1 MRIVMKFGGTAVDA
15 PDKVR
20 SVAQLVKSHAT
31 KDGKNNN
38 ANSLVCVVSAV
49 RGMTDGL
56 LSVSDSVK
64 RGDRHSIEEF
74 VAKYSKVHLDI
85 AQGSVS
91 EPALKSQ
98 VVDAVKTIL
107 KELEDVLGG
116 IVLLGEVTPK
126 SQDYLMSFGER
137 LSAPIVSYALRD
149 IGLKSTS
156 LTGKEA
162 GIVTDSNFG
171 EARPLM
177 DTTKLRV
184 SHQLE
189 PLLHDSVIP
198 VVTGFIGSDQNGNIT
213 TIGRGGSD
221 YTATIIGASIGA
233 DEVWLWSDVD
243 GLMTAD
249 PKIVEEAQV
258 LKEVSFA
265 EAMEMALFGAK
276 YMHPRALEPVMDTK
290 IPIRIRNTFNVRHPG
305 TVITQN
311 PSRESQKIVKSVSA
325 IRHTALIDVSGGGM
339 VGAPGT
345 AAKIFD
351 TLARNRV
358 NIMMISQSP
367 SESSITMVVRKNDL
381 DKATT
386 TLELNLLGK
395 VIKQVNVN
403 DDVAVIAV
411 VGSGMR
417 GIKGVAAKVFGA
429 VARHGVNV
437 IMIAQGSSE
446 LNLAFVVNDRDCKQA
461 VEALHKEFG
470 LGKAAA
476 GGGGGKG

>member
-1 MRIVMKFGGTAVDA
+1 MKFGGTAVDS

-20 SVAQLVKSHAT
+20 HVAQLVKSHS
-31 KDGKNNN
+31 KGNRI
-38 ANSLVCVVSAV
+38 VCVISAV

-56 LSVSDSVK
+56 LAIADSVR
-64 RGDRHSIEEF
+64 RGDKQSIEEF
-74 VAKYSKVHLDI
+74 VRKSSKIHLDI
-85 AQGSVS
+85 VNGAIS
-91 EPALKSQ
+91 ERKLREEAEA
-98 VVDAVKTIL
+98 AVKKIM
-107 KELEDVLGG
+107 KELEEVLGG

-126 SQDYLMSFGER
+126 SLDYLLSFGER
-137 LSAPIVSYALRD
+137 LSTPIVSFALRD
-149 IGLKSTS
+149 IGIKSDH

-162 GIVTDSNFG
+162 GILTDSNFG

-184 SHQLE
+184 NHKLE
-189 PLLHDSVIP
+189 PMLSENMVPVI
-198 VVTGFIGSDQNGNIT
+198 TGFIGSDQYGNTT

-221 YTATIIGASIGA
+221 YTATIIAASIVAG
-233 DEVWLWSDVD
+233 EVWLWSDVD

-249 PKIVEEAQV
+249 PKIVTEAQV

-276 YMHPRALEPVMDTK
+276 YMHPRALEPVIETK
-290 IPIRIRNTFNVRHPG
+290 IPIRIRNTFNLNHAG
-305 TVITQN
+305 TVITQS
-311 PSRESQKIVKSVSA
+311 PSKESQKIVKSVSA

-351 TLARNRV
+351 TLAKNRV

-367 SESSITMVVRKNDL
+367 SESSISMVVRKTDL
-381 DKATT
+381 DRATT

-437 IMIAQGSSE
+437 IMITQGSSE
-446 LNLAFVVNDRDCKQA
+446 LNLAFVVNDRDCDQA
-461 VEALHKEFG
+461 VQALHEEFG
-470 LGKAAA
+470 LSKSR
-476 GGGGGKG
+476 

>member
-1 MRIVMKFGGTAVDA
+1 MRLVMKFGGTAVDS
-15 PDKVR
+15 PDKIR
-20 SVAQLVKSHAT
+20 HVAKLLKSYH
-31 KDGKNNN
+31 DRGDE
-38 ANSLVCVVSAV
+38 LVCVVSAV

-56 LSVSDSVK
+56 LAIADSVR
-64 RGDRHSIEEF
+64 RGDRSSIEDF
-74 VAKYSKVHLDI
+74 VKKARKIHVDI
-85 AQGSVS
+85 VEGVITKQDLKEKALAQVNRTAG
-91 EPALKSQ
+91 
-98 VVDAVKTIL
+98 
-107 KELEDVLGG
+107 ELEDVLGG

-126 SQDYLMSFGER
+126 SLDYLMSFGER
-137 LSAPIVSYALRD
+137 LTAPIVSYALLD
-149 IGLKSTS
+149 IGLDSQPF
-156 LTGKEA
+156 TGKEA
-162 GIVTDSNFG
+162 GVVTDSNFG
-171 EARPLM
+171 EARPLI

-184 SHQLE
+184 GLTIE
-189 PLLHDSVIP
+189 PVLKRGAIP
-198 VVTGFIGSDQNGNIT
+198 VITGFLGADQHGNTT

-221 YTATIIGASIGA
+221 YTATIVAASVNA

-249 PKIVEEAQV
+249 PKLVKEAQV

-265 EAMEMALFGAK
+265 EAIEMALFGAK

-290 IPIRIRNTFNVRHPG
+290 IPVRIRNTFNVGHPG
-305 TVITQN
+305 TVITQS
-311 PSRESQKIVKSVSA
+311 PSHDSQKIVKSVNA

-339 VGAPGT
+339 VGTPGT

-351 TLARNRV
+351 TLARNKV

-367 SESSITMVVRKNDL
+367 SESSITMVVRKSDL

-395 VIKQVNVN
+395 VIKHIDVS

-429 VARHGVNV
+429 VAKHDVNV

-446 LNLAFVVNDRDCKQA
+446 LNLAFVVNDRDCEKA
-461 VEALHKEFG
+461 VRALHDEFG
-470 LGKAAA
+470 LGKKKEEK
-476 GGGGGKG
+476 GKRSQ

>member
-1 MRIVMKFGGTAVDA
+1 MRLVMKFGGTAVDS

-20 SVAQLVKSHAT
+20 HVAQLVKSH
-31 KDGKNNN
+31 KKGNDI
-38 ANSLVCVVSAV
+38 VCVVSAV

-56 LSVSDSVK
+56 LSIADSVK
-64 RGDRHSIEEF
+64 RGDKTSIDEF
-74 VAKYSKVHLDI
+74 VKKSAKIHADI
-85 AQGSVS
+85 AEGAISDKKLRGEAVAVVKKIVS
-91 EPALKSQ
+91 ELQ
-98 VVDAVKTIL
+98 
-107 KELEDVLGG
+107 DVLGG

-126 SQDYLMSFGER
+126 SLDYLMSFGER
-137 LSAPIVSYALRD
+137 LSTPIVSFALQD
-149 IGLKSTS
+149 IGIKSAH

-162 GIVTDSNFG
+162 GILTDGNFG

-184 SHQLE
+184 SHKLE
-189 PLLHDSVIP
+189 PMLKQDIAP
-198 VVTGFIGSDQNGNIT
+198 VVTGFIGADQYGNIT

-221 YTATIIGASIGA
+221 YTATIIAASIGA
-233 DEVWLWSDVD
+233 EEVWLWSDVD

-249 PKIVEEAQV
+249 PKIVKDAQV
-258 LKEVSFA
+258 LREVSFA

-276 YMHPRALEPVMDTK
+276 YMHPRALEPVIETK
-290 IPIRIRNTFNVRHPG
+290 IPIRIRNTFNVKHAG

-311 PSRESQKIVKSVSA
+311 PGKESQKIVKSVSA

-351 TLARNRV
+351 TLAKNRV

-367 SESSITMVVRKNDL
+367 SESSISMVVRKTDL

-386 TLELNLLGK
+386 TLELSLLGK
-395 VIKQVNVN
+395 VIKQINVV

-429 VARHGVNV
+429 VAKRGVNV

-446 LNLAFVVNDRDCKQA
+446 LNLAFVVSDSDCDQA
-461 VEALHKEFG
+461 VRALHGEFE
-470 LGKAAA
+470 LAKAA
-476 GGGGGKG
+476 GKG

>member
-1 MRIVMKFGGTAVDA
+1 MMLVMKFGGTAVDSA
-15 PDKVR
+15 EKVKH
-20 SVAQLVKSHAT
+20 VAKLVKSY
-31 KDGKNNN
+31 KDKGDDV
-38 ANSLVCVVSAV
+38 VCVVSAV

-56 LSVSDSVK
+56 LAIAESVRRGDKASIEDFVKKALKTHADIATGAISDSK
-64 RGDRHSIEEF
+64 LRQE
-74 VAKYSKVHLDI
+74 ALSKVK
-85 AQGSVS
+85 QTVG
-91 EPALKSQ
+91 
-98 VVDAVKTIL
+98 
-107 KELEDVLGG
+107 ELQDVLGG

-126 SQDYLMSFGER
+126 SLDYLMSFGER
-137 LSAPIVSYALRD
+137 LSTPIVSFALRD
-149 IGLKSTS
+149 IGVDSEF
-156 LTGKEA
+156 LTGKDA

-184 SHQLE
+184 SHRLG
-189 PLLHDSVIP
+189 PITKRGAVPVI
-198 VVTGFIGSDQNGNIT
+198 TGFIGADQHGNTT

-221 YTATIIGASIGA
+221 YTATIVAASMNA
-233 DEVWLWSDVD
+233 DEVCLWSDVD

-249 PKIVEEAQV
+249 PKIVKTAKV

-290 IPIRIRNTFNVRHPG
+290 IPIRIRNTFNVKHPG
-305 TVITQN
+305 TVITQS
-311 PSRESQKIVKSVSA
+311 PSRDSQRIVKSVSA

-351 TLARNRV
+351 ALAKNRV

-367 SESSITMVVRKNDL
+367 SESSISMVVRKSDL

-386 TLELNLLGK
+386 TLELSLLGR
-395 VIKQVNVN
+395 VIKRINVS

-429 VARHGVNV
+429 VAKHKVNV

-446 LNLAFVVNDRDCKQA
+446 LNLAFVVSDKDCETA
-461 VEALHKEFG
+461 VAALHEEFG
-470 LGKAAA
+470 LGKTS
-476 GGGGGKG
+476 K

>member
-1 MRIVMKFGGTAVDA
+1 MRLVMKFGGTAVDA
-15 PDKVR
+15 PDKIR
-20 SVAQLVKSHAT
+20 HVAQLVKSHS
-31 KDGKNNN
+31 KSD
-38 ANSLVCVVSAV
+38 SLVCVVSAL

-56 LSVSDSVK
+56 LSVSDSVR

-74 VAKYSKVHLDI
+74 VSKYMQMHIQIAKSAISDPKLR
-85 AQGSVS
+85 Q
-91 EPALKSQ
+91 
-98 VVDAVKTIL
+98 DAVATIEKTF

-126 SQDYLMSFGER
+126 SQDYLLSFGER
-137 LSAPIVSYALRD
+137 LSAPMVSFALRD
-149 IGLKSTS
+149 IGIKSVY
-156 LTGKEA
+156 LTGKDA
-162 GIVTDSNFG
+162 GIVTDSNYG
-171 EARPLM
+171 EARPLI
-177 DTTKLRV
+177 DTTRLRV

-189 PLLHDSVIP
+189 PLLNDSVVP
-198 VVTGFIGSDQNGNIT
+198 VVTGFIGADQNGNTT

-221 YTATIIGASIGA
+221 YTATIVGVSIGA

-249 PKIVEEAQV
+249 PRIVKDARV

-290 IPIRIRNTFNVRHPG
+290 IPIRIRNTFNPRHTG
-305 TVITQN
+305 TLITQK

-351 TLARNRV
+351 TLAKNRV

-367 SESSITMVVRKNDL
+367 SESSITMVVRKSDL

-395 VIKQVNVN
+395 VIKHIDVN

-429 VARHGVNV
+429 VAKHGVNV

-446 LNLAFVVNDRDCKQA
+446 LNLAFVVDDKDCEQA
-461 VEALHKEFG
+461 VRALHHEFG
-470 LGKAAA
+470 LHGR
-476 GGGGGKG
+476 GGKG

>member
-1 MRIVMKFGGTAVDA
+1 MKFGGTAVDS
-15 PDKVR
+15 PEKVR
-20 SVAQLVKSHAT
+20 HVAQLVKSHS
-31 KDGKNNN
+31 KGNRI
-38 ANSLVCVVSAV
+38 VCVISAV

-56 LSVSDSVK
+56 LAIADSVR
-64 RGDRHSIEEF
+64 RGDKQSIEEF
-74 VAKYSKVHLDI
+74 VRKSSKIHLDI
-85 AQGSVS
+85 VNGAIS
-91 EPALKSQ
+91 ERKLREEAEA
-98 VVDAVKTIL
+98 AVKKIM
-107 KELEDVLGG
+107 KELEEVLGG

-126 SQDYLMSFGER
+126 SLDYLLSFGER
-137 LSAPIVSYALRD
+137 LSTPIVSFALRD
-149 IGLKSTS
+149 IGIKSDH

-162 GIVTDSNFG
+162 GILTDSNFG

-184 SHQLE
+184 NHKLE
-189 PLLHDSVIP
+189 PMLSENMVPVI
-198 VVTGFIGSDQNGNIT
+198 TGFIGSDQYGNTT

-221 YTATIIGASIGA
+221 YTATIIAASIVAG
-233 DEVWLWSDVD
+233 EVWLWSDVD

-249 PKIVEEAQV
+249 PKIVTEAQV

-276 YMHPRALEPVMDTK
+276 YMHPRALEPVIETK
-290 IPIRIRNTFNVRHPG
+290 IPIRIRNTFNLNHAG
-305 TVITQN
+305 TVITQS
-311 PSRESQKIVKSVSA
+311 PSKESQKIVKSVSA

-351 TLARNRV
+351 TLAKNRV

-367 SESSITMVVRKNDL
+367 SESSISMVVRKTDL
-381 DKATT
+381 DRATT

-429 VARHGVNV
+429 VASHGVNV
-437 IMIAQGSSE
+437 IMITQGSSE
-446 LNLAFVVNDRDCKQA
+446 LNLAFVVNDRDCDQA
-461 VEALHKEFG
+461 VRALHEEFG
-470 LGKAAA
+470 LSKSR
-476 GGGGGKG
+476 